1 MSEKRSPKV
10 RVIPA
15 KVRTGRNEP
24 NADGVKK
31 RVAAYA
37 RISTNDPSQAGS
49 YDLQVEHYTEFIK
62 SNPNWEMVKV
72 YCDEGISGTS
82 TNKRLGFQSLINDC
96 VEGKIDYIL
105 TKSISRFARNT
116 LDCLRYIRE
125 LKSLG
130 IGIFFEK
137 ENIDTLDAKS
147 ELFLTIL
154 SSMAQEESRSISE
167 NTRWGVKKR
176 FQRGIAHIPTTYFLG
191 YDTDENGKLVINEE
205 EATIIRRI
213 YSEFLNGKGTVTIA
227 KELMKDGILTARGN
241 KTWTSDSV
249 YKILTNE
256 KFCGNAL
263 LQKTVTVD
271 FLTHKRI
278 RNDGREQQ
286 YFIRNHH
293 PAIISEEDWN
303 ATQQEMKRRSDMFRN
318 PDGKYK
324 QAYSNKSCFS
334 NALFCEEC
342 GHPIVRRRLTSE
354 RNGEKYLY
362 TAWQCRTKIHPKKY
376 KNNCKARHVWE
387 SVLEREFMTLLIDLK
402 KAKNELMQEAQK
414 IIHEYGLSSEEK
426 VRQSNIEAQI
436 EQINDRVQ
444 ELTEQSNTSIAGVYE
459 ASINHLYYEQELLQS
474 EYDELNEREQ
484 VSKHMERH
492 LGTLLSYLVDIDEE
506 EEEPE
511 FQEDIFRQVIQRGII
526 NKDQEVILEFKC
538 GIRRTFLAARK
549 K

>member
-1 MSEKRSPKV
+1 MSEIRSPKV

-24 NADGVKK
+24 NAGGVKK

-49 YDLQVEHYTEFIK
+49 YELQVAHYTEFIQ
-62 SNPNWEMVKV
+62 SNPNWELVKV

-82 TNKRLGFQSLINDC
+82 TKKRLGFQNLINDC

-125 LKSLG
+125 LKALG
-130 IGIFFEK
+130 IGLYFEK
-137 ENIDTLDAKS
+137 ENIDTLDTKS

-167 NTRWGVKKR
+167 NTRWGIKKR

-191 YDTDENGKLVINEE
+191 YDTDENGNLVINEK
-205 EATIIRRI
+205 EAAIIKRI
-213 YSEFLNGKGTVTIA
+213 YYDFLNGKGTVTIA
-227 KELMKDGILTARGN
+227 KELMRDGILTARGN

-271 FLTHKRI
+271 YLTHKRI

-293 PAIISEEDWN
+293 PAIIPEEDWN
-303 ATQQEMKRRSDMFRN
+303 AVQQEMKRRSNMFRN

-334 NALFCEEC
+334 NILFCEEC

-354 RNGEKYLY
+354 RNGEKFLY
-362 TAWQCRTKIHPKKY
+362 TAWQCRTRVHPKKY
-376 KNNCKARHVWE
+376 NVNCKAKFVWE
-387 SVLEREFMTLLIDLK
+387 SALEREFMALLHDLK
-402 KAKNELMQEAQK
+402 EGKEELIQEAHK
-414 IIHEYGLSSEEK
+414 VIEEYDLSSAEK
-426 VRQSNIEAQI
+426 ARKLNLEAQI
-436 EQINDRVQ
+436 EQINERVS
-444 ELTEQSNTSIAGVYE
+444 ELAEQSNSTVASVYE

-474 EYDELNEREQ
+474 EYDELSNKQQE
-484 VSKHMERH
+484 SKHMERH
-492 LGTLLSYLVDIDEE
+492 LETLLTFLYEFDES
-506 EEEPE
+506 E
-511 FQEDIFRQVIQRGII
+511 FNEDIFRQVIQRGTI
-526 NKDQEVILEFKC
+526 NHNQKVTLEFKC
-538 GIRRTFLAARK
+538 GIKRMFIALRQK
-549 K
+549 